1 MGKVTIKEIARLSG
15 VSPSTVSLVLNNKPG
30 ISKETRYRV
39 LRVSGELNYT
49 PNLVARSLVKRQSD
63 SIGLMITNTKNP
75 IFPEIGAGVEEVL
88 NKHGFSLNLI
98 STFDDPEIERKKI
111 EDMRARGIDGL
122 ITSCALMKD
131 PPLKQLVQEGF
142 PVISV
147 LRRVY
152 DCPEMDYVI
161 VDNQRA
167 GYLAV
172 EHLVRLGHERI
183 AIIKGPQ
190 NTSTGLERLQGA
202 FAAMGDY
209 GIVMDEQLFFEGD
222 YFRECGYLATNA
234 FLNLPLTLRPS
245 AIFSCN
251 DDMAMGAFEALLDA
265 GLSIPEDMAL
275 VGLNNVEATS
285 LRTVELTTIDQHS
298 LEMGRLAAQRIIKKI
313 NRQEGYEEPY
323 QLVLEPSLVIRR
335 TCGFNQKGYV
345 RKTVTV

>member
-1 MGKVTIKEIARLSG
+1 MSRVTIKEIARLSG

-49 PNLVARSLVKRQSD
+49 PNLVARSLVRRQSD
-63 SIGLMITNTKNP
+63 AVGLMITNTKNP

-88 NKHGFSLNLI
+88 NKHGLSLNLI
-98 STFDDPEIERKKI
+98 STFDDVEIEKKKI
-111 EDMRARGIDGL
+111 EDMRGRGIDGL
-122 ITSCALMKD
+122 ITSCALLRD
-131 PPLKQLVQEGF
+131 APLKNLVKEGF
-142 PVISV
+142 PVISA

-161 VDNQRA
+161 VDNEKA

-183 AIIKGPQ
+183 AVIMGPQ
-190 NTSTGLERLQGA
+190 NTSTGLERFQGA
-202 FAAMGDY
+202 LAALRDY
-209 GIVMDEQLFFEGD
+209 GVELNNELVFEGD
-222 YFRECGYLATNA
+222 YFRECGYLATNS
-234 FLNLPLTLRPS
+234 FLNLLYTLRPT

-265 GLSIPEDMAL
+265 GLSVPEDMAL
-275 VGLNNVEATS
+275 VGLNNVEAAS
-285 LRTVELTTIDQHS
+285 LRTIELTTIEQHS

-313 NRQEGYEEPY
+313 NHQEGCEEPY
-323 QLVLEPSLVIRR
+323 RLVLEPSLVIRR

-345 RKTVTV
+345 RKAVKI